1 MKQREQIRRLTVR
14 TLLIVL
20 VVLQDLIPMF
30 GNIPLGPLSI
40 TTLPVTVAVVAV
52 VLGPKEGT
60 IIGFVWGL
68 LTWIRAF
75 VYPSSALAP
84 LIFTNPLISVV
95 PRMLIGLFAGY
106 AFKWLVKI
114 LPKALSAG
122 IAGLIAA
129 ATNTVLVLG
138 GIYLFANTPAVA
150 AGYHVASGHLA
161 QALMVIVTTNG
172 VTEAI
177 TTAIL
182 TPLIAL
188 PVMVAVK
195 KGSTLLSTDRE
206 I

>member
-1 MKQREQIRRLTVR
+1 MRQREQIRRLTVR

-60 IIGFVWGL
+60 IVGFVWGS
-68 LTWIRAF
+68 LTWVRAF

-106 AFKWLVKI
+106 TFKWLVKVA
-114 LPKALSAG
+114 PKALSAG

-129 ATNTVLVLG
+129 VTNTVLVLG

-150 AGYHVASGHLA
+150 AGYHVGSGHLA

-182 TPLIAL
+182 APLIAL

-195 KGSTLLSTDRE
+195 RNR
-206 I
+206 